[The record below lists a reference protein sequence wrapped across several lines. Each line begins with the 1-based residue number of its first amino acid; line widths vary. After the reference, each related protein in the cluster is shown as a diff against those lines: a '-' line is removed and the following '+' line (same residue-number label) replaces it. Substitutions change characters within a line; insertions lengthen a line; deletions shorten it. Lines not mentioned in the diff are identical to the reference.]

1 VLNVEKI
8 TNLELGFRDEIKFH
22 LETMINDNEYYDE
35 QDIEKMAN
43 ITEQEIID
51 MAKDLLYND
60 YLSEII
66 NNMIENRVRNIIGV
80 DYL

>member
-1 VLNVEKI
+1 MEEKI
-8 TNLELGFRDEIKFH
+8 TNLELGYRDEIRFH

-60 YLSEII
+60 YLSETI
-66 NNMIENRVRNIIGV
+66 NNMIENRVRNMIGV